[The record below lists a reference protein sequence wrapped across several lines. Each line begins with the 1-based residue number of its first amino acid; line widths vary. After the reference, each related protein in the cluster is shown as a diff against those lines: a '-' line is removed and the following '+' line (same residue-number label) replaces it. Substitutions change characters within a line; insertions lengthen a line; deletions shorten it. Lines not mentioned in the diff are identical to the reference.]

1 MFRAIFIFFVKID
14 RKYFLLRSYY
24 IIEAICDMITEKTGK
39 YRHILCMLLLS
50 YNVKLPFY
58 ILYYNAK
65 LNFYFK
71 IIYTD
76 VFDKN
81 NLQYHS

>member
-14 RKYFLLRSYY
+14 RFFFLLHSYY
-24 IIEAICDMITEKTGK
+24 IIEAICDMITVKTRK
-39 YRHILCMLLLS
+39 YRHILCMILLS
-50 YNVKLPFY
+50 YNAELPFY

-65 LNFYFK
+65 LNIYFK

-81 NLQYHS
+81 NLQ